1 MSLKLRTFTQ
11 FLIEKQ
17 NMDFITVKTFSFPA
31 EVPVVQS
38 FMQMKGI
45 EVYMKNY
52 ISNRMAYTFGEIEMQ
67 VKTDDFERA
76 KATLIEGGFA
86 TIGDFEDFVK

>member
-1 MSLKLRTFTQ
+1 M
-11 FLIEKQ
+11 
-17 NMDFITVKTFSFPA
+17 P
-31 EVPVVQS
+31 
-38 FMQMKGI
+38 
-45 EVYMKNY
+45 KNY